1 MWKGGCGERDA
12 SMDGKMVWALG
23 GVGCAG
29 GGWEG
34 ADIFDSGRR
43 EEGQR
48 YRDLYSVCV
57 CSCSAQGVVFSSR
70 HCVELRP

>member
-1 MWKGGCGERDA
+1 
-12 SMDGKMVWALG
+12 MDGKMVWALG

-57 CSCSAQGVVFSSR
+57 CSCSAHRVLCSR
-70 HCVELRP
+70 AATVWSCAHKYYYTVYQT